1 MFQLL
6 IVVVVENGTT
16 KKKNRSQTV
25 ETKNKLSINAISKKK
40 EEVITIPTKNI
51 CLKAMIKICFKLRK
65 E

>member
-1 MFQLL
+1 M
-6 IVVVVENGTT
+6 GRP
-16 KKKNRSQTV
+16 KKKTDHKQLKQKTNSRSMLYQ
-25 ETKNKLSINAISKKK
+25 KK